1 MKKAPPD
8 GATRDW
14 PECPLVDLQ
23 LLGVIARTH
32 SDLQVLRASH
42 RDLRLAVLQL
52 AEDHLRLTE
61 EEQRAL
67 AALPGGT

>member
-1 MKKAPPD
+1 MKKTPPD

-42 RDLRLAVLQL
+42 RDLRLALLQL

-61 EEQRAL
+61 AQRAL